1 MSRKQLEKILGV
13 KAKVLVALVLGSTGV
28 WAAGDA
34 PLLSLD
40 NTNFVVSLAFIAFVA
55 ILVYLK
61 VPSKIG
67 GYLDDRSSSIK
78 EEIDNANSIL
88 EESKSLLAELE
99 REHKNNI
106 ELAEKIISDA
116 EAEAKKLVEDAKKEI
131 RLSIE
136 RKVKIAEEQIQAT
149 ESAVIKGIKDKAVEK
164 SFELAELKISE
175 MASNQTSNALIEKS
189 TLALKGGV

>member
-1 MSRKQLEKILGV
+1 M
-13 KAKVLVALVLGSTGV
+13 
-28 WAAGDA
+28 
-34 PLLSLD
+34 
-40 NTNFVVSLAFIAFVA
+40 
-55 ILVYLK
+55 YLK

>member
-1 MSRKQLEKILGV
+1 MGIKQLEKILGV
-13 KAKVLVALVLGSTGV
+13 KAKVLVVLLLGSTSV

-40 NTNFVVSLAFIAFVA
+40 NTNFVVSLAFIAFLA

-67 GYLDDRSSSIK
+67 GYLDDRSTSIK
-78 EEIDNANSIL
+78 EEIDNANLIL

-106 ELAEKIISDA
+106 ELAEKIVSDA
-116 EAEAKKLVEDAKKEI
+116 EAEARKLIEDAKKEI

-189 TLALKGGV
+189 TLALKGRV